1 MKITYYG
8 HSCFSAEINGKHI
21 LFDPYVAQNALASH
35 IDVDSIKADYIF
47 VSHAHYDHIMDT
59 MRIAKNTG
67 AKVIGNFEIYNW
79 LTKNGIENAFPMN
92 PGGKFTFDFGT
103 VKCVSAQHSSSFED
117 GSYGG
122 IACGFIINSAEGN
135 FFYSGDAALTLDM
148 KLVVDFVQPD
158 FAVFPI
164 GDLLTMGVEEAIMA
178 AKLVGVTEVM
188 GVHYDT
194 FGFIPLNK
202 EKATADFES
211 HGLNLHLPAIG
222 ATIQL

>member
-1 MKITYYG
+1 MEITYYG
-8 HSCFSAEINGKHI
+8 HSCFSAKINGKHI
-21 LFDPYVAQNALASH
+21 LFDPYITQNSLASH

-47 VSHAHYDHIMDT
+47 VSHAHYDHIFDAI
-59 MRIAKNTG
+59 RIAKTTG

-79 LTKNGIENAFPMN
+79 LTKNGVENAFPMN
-92 PGGKFTFDFGT
+92 PGGKFAFDFGT

-122 IACGFIINSAEGN
+122 IACGFIISSDNGN
-135 FFYSGDAALTLDM
+135 FYYSGDAALSLDM

-164 GDLLTMGVEEAIMA
+164 GDLLTMGVEEAIAA
-178 AKLVGVTEVM
+178 AKMIGVSNVL

-194 FGFIPLNK
+194 FGFIILDK
-202 EKATADFES
+202 EKALADFKNN
-211 HGLNLHLPAIG
+211 GLQLHLPEIG
-222 ATIQL
+222 ATIEL